1 MKTQQQTAKSKVP
14 SWDACRDYRIVG
26 GDTRF
31 TITADTRSRNPQYSI
46 PENETYVLFD
56 VDDDGYE
63 TYVQLVNGIMTSDYY
78 TISPDGNITALR
90 DKISEDDFDGIATNS
105 NVTMANNLTN
115 FNDEMFYV
123 YEKVDGEI
131 KLLKIT
137 QEEIIHDGY
146 KTLEVTVY
154 DVNTGNTIPYEDIL
168 SN

>member
-1 MKTQQQTAKSKVP
+1 MP

-56 VDDDGYE
+56 VDD
-63 TYVQLVNGIMTSDYY
+63 
-78 TISPDGNITALR
+78 
-90 DKISEDDFDGIATNS
+90 DDFDGIATNS

-168 SN
+168 SNY

>member
-1 MKTQQQTAKSKVP
+1 MKGA
-14 SWDACRDYRIVG
+14 W
-26 GDTRF
+26 
-31 TITADTRSRNPQYSI
+31 
-46 PENETYVLFD
+46 FD
-56 VDDDGYE
+56 LY
-63 TYVQLVNGIMTSDYY
+63 VNGIMTSDYY

-168 SN
+168 SNY